1 VVSRSGSLG
10 TLVCL
15 ELTRAG
21 LGQSAFV
28 GIGGDPVL
36 GTTTAEAVDALAAD
50 PGTEA
55 IVVVGE
61 IGGAMEETAAER
73 LRACGKPAVAFI
85 AGRAAPPGTRMGHA
99 GAIVTGEAGSYAS
112 KRAALEAA
120 GVAVCDTPG
129 DIPVAL
135 LAAMGRQS
143 TGGARS

>member
-1 VVSRSGSLG
+1 
-10 TLVCL
+10 
-15 ELTRAG
+15 
-21 LGQSAFV
+21 
-28 GIGGDPVL
+28 
-36 GTTTAEAVDALAAD
+36 
-50 PGTEA
+50 
-55 IVVVGE
+55 
-61 IGGAMEETAAER
+61 
-73 LRACGKPAVAFI
+73 
-85 AGRAAPPGTRMGHA
+85 MGHA